1 MKGILIIRLVMF
13 ALAIPTSVFGLQ
25 LMGTKV
31 VGQQLGCIVDN
42 TNAEMT
48 WFSDVELGNV
58 NPTQGLEKMSTDLS
72 TCVKDIDPR
81 KGTIKFAMEQYQRY
95 H

>member
-1 MKGILIIRLVMF
+1 MF
-13 ALAIPTSVFGLQ
+13 ALAIPTSVFGMQ
-25 LMGTKV
+25 LMMTKV
-31 VGQQLGCIVDN
+31 VAQQAGCLVDN
-42 TNAEMT
+42 ANAATT

-58 NPTQGLEKMSTDLS
+58 NPAQGLAKMSTDLS

-81 KGTIKFAMEQYQRY
+81 KGTIKFVREQYQRY